1 MTEED
6 KYGILPLLEKA
17 LGNPFIYD
25 SLESSPD
32 LVVSAIWEDVY
43 ASLQLCEKEDS
54 SPEKVIEIVRRLC
67 GSDLLAEESCGIFSV
82 IKLTLPNNVCYLH
95 KNQGSYYILPMYKS
109 VKRLKTRIDPY
120 VAADLIMEF
129 DRYAP
134 TILRRIE
141 DRITERKQEKILI
154 DIIRAS
160 AYGMIETL
168 KREKRIR
175 IPDSIKRVDILV
187 SKDGRIL
194 ANFVCPP
201 NYRSI
206 KCKLENF
213 EERLVKTF
221 GTNLLEG
228 FPMR

>member
-25 SLESSPD
+25 SLESNPD

-221 GTNLLEG
+221 GTNRLEG